1 MPRSHRSGRR
11 RGGQTG
17 AMFRRTDHP
26 GASRHPSSARRG
38 MPYTHASPVI
48 TKTQHAFRSAFHA
61 FDRKHQANRT
71 EKRTAGVQDNH
82 RGAPNG
88 TIVIPE
94 IEVEAVQAV
103 VDPTLEALAAS
114 ETPHRLT
121 HSRFSVNPGRIGITE
136 LYAQNGKWRAPLVR
150 TVIGVVFGKE
160 LRFQNRNI
168 RICLPESIH

>member
-1 MPRSHRSGRR
+1 DVRLFKIDGHNPL
-11 RGGQTG
+11 
-17 AMFRRTDHP
+17 F
-26 GASRHPSSARRG
+26 SA
-38 MPYTHASPVI
+38 
-48 TKTQHAFRSAFHA
+48 KQHAFRSAFHA

-121 HSRFSVNPGRIGITE
+121 HSRIYVNPGRIGITE
-136 LYAQNGKWRAPLVR
+136 L
-150 TVIGVVFGKE
+150 
-160 LRFQNRNI
+160 
-168 RICLPESIH
+168 